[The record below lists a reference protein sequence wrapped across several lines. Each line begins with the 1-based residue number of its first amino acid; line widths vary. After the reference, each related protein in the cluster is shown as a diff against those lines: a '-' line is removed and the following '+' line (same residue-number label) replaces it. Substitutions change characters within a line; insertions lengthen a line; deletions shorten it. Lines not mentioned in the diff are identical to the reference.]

1 MEGLNGK
8 AGISAVEAQDLLKN
22 NVDFYHDS
30 WIWLFMTWFSFDKSE
45 IHDST
50 KGLHFKAVCGS
61 LEQMGE
67 TWIELKPYC
76 ER

>member
-1 MEGLNGK
+1 MAKLESLL
-8 AGISAVEAQDLLKN
+8 SVEALGLSKN
-22 NVDFYHDS
+22 TVDFYRAGLN
-30 WIWLFMTWFSFDKSE
+30 WLFITCFFSGKSE

-50 KGLHFKAVCGS
+50 KGLHFKAVCRS

>member
-1 MEGLNGK
+1 MAKLESLL
-8 AGISAVEAQDLLKN
+8 SAEAQGLSKN
-22 NVDFYHDS
+22 TVDFYRAS
-30 WIWLFMTWFSFDKSE
+30 LNWLFITCFFFGKSE

-50 KGLHFKAVCGS
+50 KELHFKAVCRS

>member
-1 MEGLNGK
+1 MAKLEPLL
-8 AGISAVEAQDLLKN
+8 SVEAQGLPKN
-22 NVDFYHDS
+22 SVDFYYAS
-30 WIWLFMTWFSFDKSE
+30 WSWLFITWFSFGKSE

-50 KGLHFKAVCGS
+50 KGLHFKAVCRS